1 MHVNELANNL
11 GVEADVLIAL
21 FRQMGIP
28 VSGERASINEAQQ
41 ARVLAKI
48 ERERR
53 ASHSD
58 PTRAIQAVLEEAA
71 PPPSRRRRRRATEFP
86 FPEPEVETG
95 PEASSEAESP
105 DGEVREIEGVA
116 VQADTTTAHLL
127 IPKVEGEGEIEAKE
141 GAPGDRLISEV
152 TEVGEGLEG
161 LKADKSEPTEA
172 DGRLHES
179 EDSPVIDAVE
189 GEVEGLDPA
198 RIGQS
203 ELLAPA
209 SEGVPVRKIRQPTPT
224 LSPAASAGPGGQVRI
239 QAEGYTADGRRQSK
253 EKKKGKKRQRVDK
266 DAVQS
271 NIQRVMAEI

>member
-1 MHVNELANNL
+1 MRGGVRYRMYVKELANNL

-71 PPPSRRRRRRATEFP
+71 PPPSRRRRRRRATEFP
-86 FPEPEVETG
+86 LPEPEVETG

-105 DGEVREIEGVA
+105 EGEVREIEEVA

-127 IPKVEGEGEIEAKE
+127 IPKVEGEGETEAKE
-141 GAPGDRLISEV
+141 GGPGDRLISEV
-152 TEVGEGLEG
+152 TEVGEG

-179 EDSPVIDAVE
+179 EDSPVIEIEAV
-189 GEVEGLDPA
+189 
-198 RIGQS
+198 
-203 ELLAPA
+203 
-209 SEGVPVRKIRQPTPT
+209 
-224 LSPAASAGPGGQVRI
+224 
-239 QAEGYTADGRRQSK
+239 
-253 EKKKGKKRQRVDK
+253 
-266 DAVQS
+266 
-271 NIQRVMAEI
+271 